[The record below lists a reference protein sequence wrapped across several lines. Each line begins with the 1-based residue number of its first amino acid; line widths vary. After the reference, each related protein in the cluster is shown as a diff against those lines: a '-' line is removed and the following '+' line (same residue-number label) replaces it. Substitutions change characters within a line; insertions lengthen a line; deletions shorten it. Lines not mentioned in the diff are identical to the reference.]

1 MPKAHQHNF
10 LQGTQGGVP
19 TVLGRGQRQRQD
31 ALPGLSVHGHDA
43 NHNVRKQTQLKQSP
57 AQYARELEYEAH
69 TTLDEFSYVK
79 KKDDMKY
86 YKNLVKIVG
95 KEHCLIL
102 SAEDSKYLDFFVAKC
117 KSVIE
122 ALRAKKNTRKS
133 LIKKKQ

>member
-1 MPKAHQHNF
+1 M
-10 LQGTQGGVP
+10 
-19 TVLGRGQRQRQD
+19 
-31 ALPGLSVHGHDA
+31 
-43 NHNVRKQTQLKQSP
+43 
-57 AQYARELEYEAH
+57 
-69 TTLDEFSYVK
+69 K

-133 LIKKKQ
+133 LIKKNLYSLQETLSLDLLKDPNINVFVSITVTVFRWR